1 MFQNTHLSW
10 FPFLN
15 DASDFLQKLF
25 TRAVLAILESENSK
39 KILGTSTPTMVGSLL
54 DTILFGLFTLY
65 DWWLR
70 HCL

>member
-1 MFQNTHLSW
+1 MFQNTHFSW

-39 KILGTSTPTMVGSLL
+39 NWWDLL
-54 DTILFGLFTLY
+54 RY
-65 DWWLR
+65 
-70 HCL
+70 